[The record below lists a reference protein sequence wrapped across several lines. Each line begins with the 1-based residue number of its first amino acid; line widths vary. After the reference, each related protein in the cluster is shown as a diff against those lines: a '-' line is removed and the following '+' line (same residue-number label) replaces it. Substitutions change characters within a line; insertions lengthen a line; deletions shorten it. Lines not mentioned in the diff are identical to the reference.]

1 MTTLLKIEGISVTY
15 NGIYALRDVSISI
28 ASGEVVSVL
37 GPNGAGK
44 TTLLKTI
51 SGLVRPEPGG
61 KMSFRGESL
70 VGLRAHEIVRKGIA
84 QVPEGRQVF
93 PLLSVQENLEV
104 ASSLLRPPQRKKQID
119 FVYEL
124 FPELARRRKQYA
136 GTLSGGEQQMVAIGR
151 AMISES
157 ELIMV
162 DEPSMGLAPVV
173 VSRIFKTLR
182 EVMQQKQLTL
192 LLVEQN
198 AKLSLPLSDRIYV
211 LTQGQITMSGFAEDL
226 RNQAEIQAMYFA
238 GK

>member
-28 ASGEVVSVL
+28 ASREVVSVL
-37 GPNGAGK
+37 GPTGK

-61 KMSFRGESL
+61 EISFRGESL

-104 ASSLLRPPQRKKQID
+104 ASSLLKLSQRKKQID

-124 FPELARRRKQYA
+124 FPELARHKRQYA

-211 LTQGQITMSGFAEDL
+211 LTQGQITMSGFAEEL
-226 RNQAEIQAMYFA
+226 KSQTEIQAMYFS

>member
-104 ASSLLRPPQRKKQID
+104 ASSLLRPPQRKKRID